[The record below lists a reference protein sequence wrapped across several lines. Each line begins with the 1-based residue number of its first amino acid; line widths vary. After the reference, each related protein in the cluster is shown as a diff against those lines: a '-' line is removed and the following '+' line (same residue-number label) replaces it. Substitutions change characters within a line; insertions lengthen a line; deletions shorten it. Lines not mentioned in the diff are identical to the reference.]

1 MQINYY
7 DDIPDKHN
15 GTQLIDYLQMQ
26 FPYANQPWASLFAQS
41 RIKID
46 GLPAQPSNVLTA
58 KQHLSISFT
67 HYTEAPVDTE
77 WRLLW
82 HKKDVIAV
90 HKPAT
95 LPVSRTTRNIYNT
108 LIALIKRES
117 DWPDAHLL
125 HRLDLET
132 SGIVLLGKHK
142 QAAAKWQPELN
153 TLMTAK
159 RYHAVVYGSPAW
171 TQKEVM
177 CHLATRPTSPI
188 RCQMHVCEPGEK
200 GKLSQTR
207 FTVIERGEHFSV
219 VECELVTGRKHQ
231 IRAHLAHIGHP
242 IVGDKIYANMG
253 HYYLKRLADAI
264 TPADE
269 EQLLAPYHLLFA
281 REVTVNLSAASED
294 RHVII
299 NPFYPS
305 AWRRFCEQH
314 RLTTG
319 VVKPM
324 PRGGHLL

>member
-15 GTQLIDYLQMQ
+15 GTQLIDYLQSQ
-26 FPYANQPWASLFAQS
+26 FPYADQPWDSLFAQS
-41 RIKID
+41 RIKIN
-46 GLPAQPSNVLTA
+46 GLPAHPENVLTA
-58 KQHLSISFT
+58 KQHLSIAFA

-82 HKKDVIAV
+82 HKKDVVAV
-90 HKPAT
+90 HKPPT

-108 LIALIKRES
+108 LIALVKRES

-132 SGIVLLGKHK
+132 SGIVLLGKTQ
-142 QAAAKWQPELN
+142 QAAAKWQPQLSQ
-153 TLMTAK
+153 LMTEK
-159 RYHAVVYGSPAW
+159 RYHAIVYGRPAW
-171 TQKEVM
+171 TQQDVV
-177 CHLATRPTSPI
+177 CDLATRKESPI

-200 GKLSQTR
+200 GKKSHTR
-207 FTVIERGEHFSV
+207 LTVIERGEHFSV

-253 HYYLKRLADAI
+253 HYYLKRLADAT

-269 EQLLAPYHLLFA
+269 EKLLAPYHLLFA
-281 REVTVNLSAASED
+281 REVSLKLDGSGD
-294 RHVII
+294 KHII
-299 NPFYPS
+299 TNPFYPA
-305 AWRRFCEQH
+305 AWRKFCAKHQ
-314 RLTTG
+314 LTTG
-319 VVKPM
+319 LLKQSPT
-324 PRGGHLL
+324 GGLLL